1 MSGKNELGS
10 ARKIAVMAVLVSTQL
25 IQMMPL
31 GSGVA
36 ASIVIGK
43 EISGGNGK
51 EIWIAAS
58 YPLVLPD
65 ALPLII

>member
-1 MSGKNELGS
+1 MSGNNELGS
-10 ARKIAVMAVLVSTQL
+10 ARKIAVMAALVSTQL

-36 ASIVIGK
+36 ASLVIGK
-43 EISGGNGK
+43 EINGGNGK
-51 EIWIAAS
+51 AIWIAAS

-65 ALPLII
+65 TWPMII